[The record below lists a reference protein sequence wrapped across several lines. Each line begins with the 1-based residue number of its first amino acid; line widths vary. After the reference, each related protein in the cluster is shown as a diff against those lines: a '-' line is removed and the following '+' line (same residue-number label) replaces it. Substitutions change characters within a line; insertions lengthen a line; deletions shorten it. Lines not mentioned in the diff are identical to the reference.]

1 MGTPGPVDGSTDFLA
16 GGGEM
21 GRRMREFDWSKTS
34 LGPVAKWPQ
43 SLRSAV
49 SILLPSKAQIVL
61 FWGKDLATLYNDAYR
76 PVFGAKHPHVLG
88 LPAREAWSEIWETAL
103 RDLFEGVLR
112 TGEAFWASDRLF
124 VIERFGYP
132 EETYFDVSYD
142 PVRDESGRVGGIFCI
157 VTETTGRVVGER
169 RLRTLRE
176 LGIRTA
182 EGAKSAEEACRNAAE
197 VIAANPQDLAFGLIY
212 LLDADGRIARL
223 AGAAGLTE
231 GSLVAP
237 SVVDLMAPASDGMP
251 WPFHRVL
258 ETEEAEV
265 VTEVA
270 QRLDAAAGG
279 RWPEPPH
286 TAVVLPIVKSGQD
299 RLAGFLVAGASA
311 RRPLDEHYRGFLD
324 LLASQIAT
332 AVGNAVAYEEERRRA
347 QALYELDR
355 AKTAFFSNVSHEFRT
370 PLTLML
376 GPVEELLA
384 KSHTDL
390 PPAAAGQLEVVN
402 RNGLRLLRLV
412 NTLLDFSRIEAGR
425 VRATYQATDL
435 AAFTVELASV
445 FRAAV
450 ERAGLRLT
458 VDCPPLTEPVFVDRD
473 MWEKIVLNLLSNAF
487 KFTFAG
493 EIAVTLRQTD
503 GAAELRVRDSGTGI
517 PAEEIPRLFERFH
530 RVENARGRTH
540 EGSGIGLALVQE
552 LAKLHG
558 GAVTAESVV
567 GEGSTFAVTI
577 PLGTAHLPADQIGE
591 SRSTVSTVL
600 GAGPYVEEALRWL
613 PDAEQPED
621 ALGAELPSHLE
632 TLAVPAVQPEQEK
645 DDRPL
650 VLVADDNADMRQYLF
665 RLLAERY
672 RVRAVA
678 DGEAALAAIR
688 EQLPR
693 LVLTDVMMPR
703 LDGFGL
709 LRELRADPRTR
720 DLPVIMLSA
729 RAGEESRV
737 EGLQAGAD
745 DYLIKPFS
753 ARELL
758 ARVQSSLELARVR
771 GEAEQA
777 SRRRG
782 AQFKTLLDQAPL
794 GVYLVDADFRVR
806 EVNPIARLTFGDIPG
821 GLIGRDFDEIIHLVW
836 ANPYAD
842 EIVRIFRRT
851 LETGEPYTMPE
862 HAEVRVDRGITEY
875 YEWRV
880 DRIPLAD
887 GRNGVVCYFRDI
899 SAQVL
904 ARHAIEESR
913 EALREA
919 DRRKDEFLATLAHE
933 LRNPLAPMRN
943 GLHLMKLAQGDAE
956 GVERARTL
964 LERQLGQMVRLV
976 DDLLDLSRISRGT
989 VELRRARV
997 PLAAVVRQA
1006 VETGQPAIE
1015 AAGHALTL
1023 EVPDESIVV
1032 DADEVRL
1039 AQAIANLLHN
1049 AAKYTEAGGR
1059 IRLAVARE
1067 GDEAVVTVE
1076 DNGVGVSPE
1085 MLPRLFEMFTQVD
1098 RSLERSQGGLGI
1110 GLAIVKRLVEMHGGS
1125 VTAHSAGVGKGS
1137 RFVVRL
1143 PVARAAADVELAR
1156 REGRPA
1162 GPPVRRRILVVDD
1175 NEDSAISMAMLL
1187 TGMGNETRTAHEG
1200 LEALEIGATFLPEV
1214 VLLDIGM
1221 PRLNGYETAQR
1232 IRQQP
1237 WGKNLTLV
1245 AVTGWGQEGDRLR
1258 SREAGFD
1265 HHVVKPVDPAAL
1277 SKLLE

>member
-1 MGTPGPVDGSTDFLA
+1 MGTPGPRDGSTDFLA

-34 LGPVAKWPQ
+34 LGPVAGWPQ

-76 PVFGAKHPHVLG
+76 PVFGAKHPRVLG
-88 LPAREAWSEIWETAL
+88 LPAREAWSEIWETGL
-103 RDLFEGVLR
+103 RDLFEGVLT

-124 VIERFGYP
+124 FLERFGYS

-142 PVRDESGRVGGIFCI
+142 PVRDETGRVGGIFCI
-157 VTETTGRVVGER
+157 VSETTGRVVGER
-169 RLRTLRE
+169 RLKTLRE
-176 LGIRTA
+176 LGLRTT

-197 VIAANPQDLAFGLIY
+197 VIATNPQDLPFGLIY
-212 LLDADGRIARL
+212 LLDADAPIARL
-223 AGAAGLTE
+223 AGAAGIAD
-231 GSLVAP
+231 GSPAAAP
-237 SVVDLMAPASDGMP
+237 VVDLMAPPAAGMP
-251 WPFHRVL
+251 WPLRRVM
-258 ETEEAEV
+258 EAGRAEV
-265 VTEVA
+265 VGEP
-270 QRLDAAAGG
+270 AA
-279 RWPEPPH
+279 
-286 TAVVLPIVKSGQD
+286 AVVLPIVKSGQD
-299 RLAGFLVAGASA
+299 RLAGFLVAGVSA

-332 AVGNAVAYEEERRRA
+332 AIGNARAYEEERRRA

-376 GPVEELLA
+376 GPVEDLLA

-390 PPAAAGQLEVVN
+390 PPAATGQLEVVN

-435 AAFTVELASV
+435 AAFTAELASV

-458 VDCPPLTEPVFVDRD
+458 VDCPPLGAPVFVDRD

-487 KFTFAG
+487 KYTFAG
-493 EIAVTLRQTD
+493 EIVVTLRQGQ

-552 LAKLHG
+552 LVKLHG
-558 GAVTAESVV
+558 GAVAVESVV
-567 GEGSTFAVTI
+567 EQGSTFAVTI
-577 PLGTAHLPADQIGE
+577 PLGSSHLPPDQIAE
-591 SRSTVSTVL
+591 SRPTVSTVV

-613 PDAEQPED
+613 PDEEQS
-621 ALGAELPSHLE
+621 ASASSSELPTHLE
-632 TLAVPAVQPEQEK
+632 ALAIPALLPEGED

-672 RVRAVA
+672 RVRMAP
-678 DGEAALAAIR
+678 DGEVALAAIR
-688 EQLPR
+688 EEPPH

-737 EGLQAGAD
+737 EGLHAGAD

-753 ARELL
+753 ARELV
-758 ARVQSSLELARVR
+758 ARVQSSLDLARGR
-771 GEAEQA
+771 GEAELA

-806 EVNPIARLTFGDIPG
+806 EVNPIARLAFGDIPG
-821 GLIGRDFDEIIHLVW
+821 GLIGRDFEEIIHILW
-836 ANPYAD
+836 AKPYA
-842 EIVRIFRRT
+842 EELVRIFRRT
-851 LETGEPYTMPE
+851 LETGEPHIMPE
-862 HAEVRVDRGITEY
+862 HVEFRVDRGVTEY

-887 GRNGVVCYFRDI
+887 GRSGVVCYFRDI

-904 ARHAIEESR
+904 ARQAIEASR

-943 GLHLMKLAQGDAE
+943 GLQLMKLARGDGE
-956 GVERARTL
+956 GIERARAL
-964 LERQLGQMVRLV
+964 IERQLGHMVRLV

-989 VELRRARV
+989 VELRRTRV

-1006 VETGQPAIE
+1006 VETSQPAIE
-1015 AAGHALTL
+1015 GAGHALVL
-1023 EVPDESIVV
+1023 EVPEESIVV
-1032 DADEVRL
+1032 DADEIRL
-1039 AQAIANLLHN
+1039 AQAVANLLHN
-1049 AAKYTEAGGR
+1049 AAKYTEPGGR
-1059 IRLAVARE
+1059 IRLSAARE
-1067 GDEAVVTVE
+1067 GDDAVVTVE
-1076 DNGVGVSPE
+1076 DNGVGMSPD
-1085 MLPRLFEMFTQVD
+1085 MLPRVFEMFTQVD

-1125 VTAHSAGVGKGS
+1125 VEAYSAGVGMGS
-1137 RFVVRL
+1137 RFTVRL
-1143 PVARAAADVELAR
+1143 PVARPVSGGEPKRHEPRLPSA
-1156 REGRPA
+1156 
-1162 GPPVRRRILVVDD
+1162 PVRRRILVVDD
-1175 NEDSAISMAMLL
+1175 NEDSAMSMSLLL

-1200 LEALEIGATFLPEV
+1200 LEALEIGATFLPEII
-1214 VLLDIGM
+1214 LLDIGM
-1221 PRLNGYETAQR
+1221 PRLNGYEAARR
-1232 IRQQP
+1232 IREQP
-1237 WGKNLTLV
+1237 WGQGVKLV
-1245 AVTGWGQEGDRLR
+1245 AVTGWGQENDRRR
-1258 SREAGFD
+1258 SQEAGFD
-1265 HHVVKPVDPAAL
+1265 HHLVKPVDPAAL
-1277 SKLLE
+1277 SKLLG

>member
-1 MGTPGPVDGSTDFLA
+1 VNGSTDFLA

-34 LGPVAKWPQ
+34 LGPVAEWPQ

-61 FWGKDLATLYNDAYR
+61 FWGKELATLYNDAYR
-76 PVFGAKHPHVLG
+76 PVFGAKHPQVLG
-88 LPAREAWSEIWETAL
+88 LPAREAWSEIWETGL

-176 LGIRTA
+176 LGIRTT
-182 EGAKSAEEACRNAAE
+182 EGAKSAAEACRNAAE
-197 VIAANPQDLAFGLIY
+197 SIASNPHDLPFGLIY
-212 LLDADGRIARL
+212 LLDGDERTARL
-223 AGAAGLTE
+223 AGAAGLADE
-231 GSLVAP
+231 SLAAMP
-237 SVVDLMAPASDGMP
+237 VVDLMAPPADGLP
-251 WPFHRVL
+251 WPLRRVL
-258 ETEEAEV
+258 ETGRAEV
-265 VTEVA
+265 VSGLG
-270 QRLDAAAGG
+270 QRLDPTPD
-279 RWPEPPH
+279 RQWPEPPH
-286 TAVVLPIVKSGQD
+286 SAVVLPIVKSGQD
-299 RLAGFLVAGASA
+299 RLAGFLVAGVSP
-311 RRPLDEHYRGFLD
+311 RRPLDEHSRGFLD

-332 AVGNAVAYEEERRRA
+332 AIASAVAYEEERRRA

-376 GPVEELLA
+376 GPVEDLLA
-384 KSHTDL
+384 RSHTDL

-435 AAFTVELASV
+435 ATFTVELASV

-450 ERAGLRLT
+450 ERAGLHLT
-458 VDCPPLTEPVFVDRD
+458 VDCPPLGKPVFVDRD

-493 EIAVTLRQTD
+493 EIVVTLRQVD
-503 GAAELRVRDSGTGI
+503 GAAALRVRDSGTGI
-517 PAEEIPRLFERFH
+517 PPEEIARLFERFH

-558 GAVTAESVV
+558 GAVTVESVV

-577 PLGTAHLPADQIGE
+577 PLGTAHLPSDQIGE
-591 SRSTVSTVL
+591 SRPTVSTVL

-613 PDAEQPED
+613 PDDEHPED
-621 ALGAELPSHLE
+621 ALGGELPSHLE
-632 TLAVPAVQPEQEK
+632 TLAVPALQPEREE

-672 RVRAVA
+672 RVRTVA
-678 DGEAALAAIR
+678 DGEAALAAVR

-709 LRELRADPRTR
+709 LRELRADPRMR

-806 EVNPIARLTFGDIPG
+806 EVNPIARLAFGDIPG
-821 GLIGRDFDEIIHLVW
+821 GLIGRDFDEVIHVVW
-836 ANPYAD
+836 AKPYAD

-887 GRNGVVCYFRDI
+887 GRSGVVCYFRDI

-913 EALREA
+913 EALRQA

-943 GLHLMKLAQGDAE
+943 GLELMKLAQSDGE
-956 GVERARTL
+956 GIERARTL
-964 LERQLGQMVRLV
+964 IERQLGQMVRLV

-1006 VETGQPAIE
+1006 VETSQPAME

-1023 EVPDESIVV
+1023 EVPEEPIIVN
-1032 DADEVRL
+1032 ADDVRL
-1039 AQAIANLLHN
+1039 AQAVANLLHN
-1049 AAKYTEAGGR
+1049 AAKYTEPGGR
-1059 IRLAVARE
+1059 IRLAVARA
-1067 GDEAVVTVE
+1067 GAEAVVMVE
-1076 DNGVGVSPE
+1076 DNGVGMSPD
-1085 MLPRLFEMFTQVD
+1085 MLPKVFEMFTQVD

-1125 VTAHSAGVGKGS
+1125 VEAYSAGVGQGS
-1137 RFVVRL
+1137 RFTVRL
-1143 PVARAAADVELAR
+1143 PVARPVSGGEPER
-1156 REGRPA
+1156 REARFLA
-1162 GPPVRRRILVVDD
+1162 APVRRRILVVDD
-1175 NEDSAISMAMLL
+1175 NEDSAMSMALLL

-1200 LEALEIGATFLPEV
+1200 LEALEVGATFLPEII
-1214 VLLDIGM
+1214 LLDIGM
-1221 PRLNGYETAQR
+1221 PRLNGYETARR
-1232 IRQQP
+1232 IREQP
-1237 WGKNLTLV
+1237 WGQSVKLV
-1245 AVTGWGQEGDRLR
+1245 AVTGWGQEADRRR
-1258 SREAGFD
+1258 SQEAGFD
-1265 HHVVKPVDPAAL
+1265 HHLVKPVDPAAL
-1277 SKLLE
+1277 SKLLG